1 MKIDVGHV
9 AKLANLPLKP
19 HEERKFE
26 KQLSEIL
33 SYVEKLKEVDT
44 KNVEI
49 TSQVTGLENV
59 TREDQTSPSLTQ
71 EETLSNTPLRVSFAD
86 LRSAERFGKARVA
99 TKAEQGSEGQAK
111 SQHNGLF
118 KVKAILTE

>member
-1 MKIDVGHV
+1 MKIDVGHI

-19 HEERKFE
+19 SERDKFE

-33 SYVEKLKEVDT
+33 TYVKKLKKIDT
-44 KNVEI
+44 ENVET

-59 TREDQTSPSLTQ
+59 TREDETTPSLSQ
-71 EETLSNTPLRVSFAD
+71 EEALSNT
-86 LRSAERFGKARVA
+86 
-99 TKAEQGSEGQAK
+99 K
-111 SQHNGLF
+111 SHHNGLF